1 MYSVAEAQLYGIGLQ
16 PVSYTHLNMEYAYLE
31 DLDPALRQERLSLMF
46 SKKIPVLIVTSNLEI
61 FPEMIK
67 AAQDTGI
74 PLLRTHEKTSAF
86 MSALISFLSVELGPR
101 ITRHGVLVEV

>member
-1 MYSVAEAQLYGIGLQ
+1 
-16 PVSYTHLNMEYAYLE
+16 MEYAYLE

-67 AAQDTGI
+67 AAQDTGC
-74 PLLRTHEKTSAF
+74 LLYTS
-86 MSALISFLSVELGPR
+86 IKQNWHP
-101 ITRHGVLVEV
+101 